1 MFVTYLGK
9 YRIWLIN
16 TIFFILKRKW
26 SSLIEIG
33 EILKTTREASGLTI
47 EEVSNDL
54 EISILILE
62 QIENGNIGAFK
73 DIFEL
78 KDDIHDYAKYLGLD
92 SEEIIDEFNEF
103 MFEKTSKIPMEE
115 VKKAVK
121 EKEEEQKEDR
131 IASPYTKAVPRTK
144 NTQFILTLIG
154 ILVLVLIAIW
164 WSVSQIT

>member
-1 MFVTYLGK
+1 
-9 YRIWLIN
+9 
-16 TIFFILKRKW
+16 
-26 SSLIEIG
+26 
-33 EILKTTREASGLTI
+33 
-47 EEVSNDL
+47 
-54 EISILILE
+54 
-62 QIENGNIGAFK
+62 
-73 DIFEL
+73 
-78 KDDIHDYAKYLGLD
+78 
-92 SEEIIDEFNEF
+92 